1 MNAARPPEGV
11 RAAARGAEVPVNGRS
26 FEAIVVGASAGGVDA
41 LLVLLADLPA
51 GWRLPLVAVLH
62 LPEAYES
69 RLPEVFRPRMRI
81 DVREARDKAPVAPA
95 TLYFAA
101 PGYHLSIE
109 RDRVFSLSCEPPLH
123 WSRPSIDVLM
133 GSAADAYGP
142 ALAGLILTGANEDGA
157 DGLALIHRAG
167 GFTAVQDP
175 DEAQA
180 PAMPRAALARHRP
193 DHTLPLRQLR
203 ELLLKLDSANAP

>member
-1 MNAARPPEGV
+1 MNEHG
-11 RAAARGAEVPVNGRS
+11 
-26 FEAIVVGASAGGVDA
+26 FEAVVIGASAGGVEA
-41 LLVLLADLPA
+41 LMVLLADLPS
-51 GWRLPLVAVLH
+51 GWRLPVVAVLH
-62 LPEAYES
+62 LPESHES
-69 RLPEVFRPRMRI
+69 RLPEVFAPRMRI
-81 DVREARDKAPVAPA
+81 QVREARDKAPVDRA

-109 RDRVFSLSCEPPLH
+109 RDRCFSLSCEPPLH

-142 ALAGLILTGANEDGA
+142 ALIGVLLTGANEDGA

-175 DEAQA
+175 DEAHVA
-180 PAMPRAALARHRP
+180 TMPRAALARHRP
-193 DHTLPLRQLR
+193 DRILPLRQLR
-203 ELLLKLDSANAP
+203 ELLLQMDSAHAP

>member
-1 MNAARPPEGV
+1 MTRPTI
-11 RAAARGAEVPVNGRS
+11 
-26 FEAIVVGASAGGVDA
+26 EAVVIGASAGGVDA
-41 LLVLLADLPA
+41 LMSLLHALPA

-62 LPEAYES
+62 LPEQHES
-69 RLPEVFRPRMRI
+69 RLAEVFGHRLALP
-81 DVREARDKAPVAPA
+81 VREALDKDRIAPA

-109 RDRVFSLSCEPPLH
+109 RDRSFSLSCEPPLR

-142 ALAGLILTGANEDGA
+142 ALAGFLLTGANEDGA

-167 GFTAVQDP
+167 GLTAVQDP

-180 PAMPRAALARHRP
+180 PTMPRAALARHRP
-193 DHTLPLRQLR
+193 DHILTLRELR
-203 ELLLKLDSANAP
+203 ELLLQLDATHAP

>member
-1 MNAARPPEGV
+1 M
-11 RAAARGAEVPVNGRS
+11 NGRM
-26 FEAIVVGASAGGVDA
+26 FEAIVIGASAGGVDA
-41 LLVLLADLPA
+41 LMVLLADLPV
-51 GWRLPLVAVLH
+51 GWRIPLVAVLH
-62 LPEAYES
+62 LPEAHES
-69 RLPEVFRPRMRI
+69 RLPEVFRPRLPM
-81 DVREARDKAPVAPA
+81 DVREARDKAPIAPR

-109 RDRVFSLSCEPPLH
+109 RDRCFSLSCEPPLH

-133 GSAADAYGP
+133 ASAADAYGP
-142 ALAGLILTGANEDGA
+142 ALAGLVLTGANEDGA

-180 PAMPRAALARHRP
+180 PTMPRAALARHRP
-193 DHTLPLRQLR
+193 DHVLPLRQLR
-203 ELLLKLDSANAP
+203 DLLLKLDSAHAP